1 MGAAFLAHRQDICM
15 RRFSFLILA
24 LCLQGAT
31 LVCAQAQPGY
41 LPGKFV
47 RADLLTNDLT
57 AVKAF
62 YGSLF
67 GWQFATHTDRA
78 AILAGEREL
87 GSIFQRDLPPDD
99 VRKPRWIA
107 YMSVPD
113 VNATQQVVSQHGGST
128 LLAPREVVDLGTLA
142 VFSDAEGAV
151 FGAVHLTVGDPEDYM
166 AEPGEWIWL
175 QLLSRDAVKAGE
187 FYARLAPYE
196 LFDDGTGEGGGS
208 LLLAS
213 DGYARAAL
221 KTIPADRAELKPAW
235 LPFVRV
241 ANITQATGRVQQLG
255 GKVLVQPRPALF
267 DGKVAVIADPTGAA
281 LGILEWQYEESP
293 REISP

>member
-1 MGAAFLAHRQDICM
+1 M
-15 RRFSFLILA
+15 RRLTLLVLA
-24 LCLQGAT
+24 LCLQGAAAAC
-31 LVCAQAQPGY
+31 VQAQPSQI
-41 LPGKFV
+41 PGKFV
-47 RADLLTNDLT
+47 RADLLTNDLP

-67 GWQFATHTDRA
+67 GWQFTEHSDRV
-78 AILAGEREL
+78 AIIADEREL

-113 VNATQQVVSQHGGST
+113 VDAAQQIINQHGGT
-128 LLAPREVVDLGTLA
+128 ILLVPRDVAGLGKLA
-142 VFSDAEGAV
+142 VSSDAEGAV
-151 FGAVHLTVGDPEDYM
+151 FGTIRLTDGDPEDYL
-166 AEPGEWIWL
+166 AEPGEWIWI

-196 LFDDGTGEGGGS
+196 LFDDSAGASSGS
-208 LLLAS
+208 YLLAS

-221 KTIPADRAELKPAW
+221 KTIPADRTELKPAW

-241 ANITQATGRVQQLG
+241 ANIVEATGRVQQLG
-255 GKVLVQPRPALF
+255 GKVLVQPRPEVF
-267 DGKVAVIADPTGAA
+267 DGKVAVIADPTGAT
-281 LGILEWQYEESP
+281 LGILEWQYEAAP
-293 REISP
+293 REVSP

>member
-1 MGAAFLAHRQDICM
+1 M
-15 RRFSFLILA
+15 RRLAWFVLA
-24 LCLQGAT
+24 LCLQGAAV
-31 LVCAQAQPGY
+31 VCAQAQVSQ

-47 RADLLTNDLT
+47 RADLLTNDLPAST
-57 AVKAF
+57 AF

-67 GWQFATHTDRA
+67 GWEFTTHPERA
-78 AILAGEREL
+78 AILSGEREL
-87 GSIFQRDLPPDD
+87 GSIFERDLPPDD

-113 VNATQQVVSQHGGST
+113 VNAAQQTVSQHGGNT
-128 LLAPREVVDLGTLA
+128 LLAPREVADVGTLA

-151 FGAVHLTVGDPEDYM
+151 FGAIHLAAGDPEDYL
-166 AEPGEWIWL
+166 AEPGDWIWL

-196 LFDDGTGEGGGS
+196 LFDDGTGEGDGRY
-208 LLLAS
+208 LLAS
-213 DGYARAAL
+213 EGYARAAL

-241 ANITQATGRVQQLG
+241 ANILEATGRVPQLG
-255 GKVLVQPRPALF
+255 GKVLVQPRPELF

-281 LGILEWQYEESP
+281 LGILEWQYGASSVAQSP
-293 REISP
+293 